1 MKRQL
6 TDSEKF
12 AVHSACWQVDLAA
25 LPYVDRLA
33 VARERLVTA
42 ALGLPVYRLQSTSPA
57 NAGWSFKRKLEA
69 WRAVFIAHGVR

>member
-12 AVHSACWQVDLAA
+12 AVHSAIWQGGLAA

-33 VARERLVTA
+33 VARERLLTA
-42 ALGLPVYRLQSTSPA
+42 TLGLPVYLLPSTSPA
-57 NAGWSFKRKLEA
+57 HAGWSFERKLEA
-69 WRAVFIAHGVR
+69 